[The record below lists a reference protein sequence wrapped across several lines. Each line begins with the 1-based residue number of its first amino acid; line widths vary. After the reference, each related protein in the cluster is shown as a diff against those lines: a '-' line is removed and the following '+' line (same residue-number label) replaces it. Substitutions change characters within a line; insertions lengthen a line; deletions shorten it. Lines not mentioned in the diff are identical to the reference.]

1 MSFLLVALVFLDMLL
16 FHSQIMMFKKTV
28 NKKALFNKKK
38 KKKEYNASIY
48 IKTPNRI
55 ALCTLRQ
62 FMLFD

>member
-1 MSFLLVALVFLDMLL
+1 MSFLLVALVSLDMLL

-28 NKKALFNKKK
+28 NKKALFNKK

>member
-1 MSFLLVALVFLDMLL
+1 MSFLLVALVSLDMLL

-38 KKKEYNASIY
+38 KEYNASIY

-55 ALCTLRQ
+55 ALCTFRQ

>member
-1 MSFLLVALVFLDMLL
+1 MSFLLVALVSLDMLL

-28 NKKALFNKKK
+28 NKKALFN